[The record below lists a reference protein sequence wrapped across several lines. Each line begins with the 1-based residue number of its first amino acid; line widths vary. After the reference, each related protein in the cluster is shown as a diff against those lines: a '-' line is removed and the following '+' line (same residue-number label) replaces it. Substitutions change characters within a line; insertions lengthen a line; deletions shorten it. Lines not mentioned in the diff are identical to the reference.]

1 MKRGRRPA
9 SPSALLGGANKTRT
23 DACVDGLAPTL
34 APGRSPPRRVE
45 QTANASVML
54 RDIDRRATSIL
65 SPDRNVDESAERT
78 GVLIQ
83 RIAEGGGVGD
93 REALMA
99 WQRTVM

>member
-1 MKRGRRPA
+1 MSTGL
-9 SPSALLGGANKTRT
+9 PSAPAR
-23 DACVDGLAPTL
+23 
-34 APGRSPPRRVE
+34 GRSPPRRVE

-65 SPDRNVDESAERT
+65 STDRNVDESVERT
-78 GVLIQ
+78 GVLTQ

>member
-1 MKRGRRPA
+1 
-9 SPSALLGGANKTRT
+9 
-23 DACVDGLAPTL
+23 
-34 APGRSPPRRVE
+34 
-45 QTANASVML
+45 ML

-78 GVLIQ
+78 GVLTQ